1 MEMDKDNKC
10 KDLTYRIIICELV
23 EGSTVCLGHH
33 HQELLSTVRPFI
45 KSLQHLHLTNLIV
58 VSFLVVEERQH

>member
-23 EGSTVCLGHH
+23 KGSTVCLG
-33 HQELLSTVRPFI
+33 QELLSTVRAYI
-45 KSLQHLHLTNLIV
+45 KSLQYLHLV
-58 VSFLVVEERQH
+58 VSLLVVEEHQH

>member
-23 EGSTVCLGHH
+23 EGSTVGLGHH
-33 HQELLSTVRPFI
+33 HQELLLSTVRPFI
-45 KSLQHLHLTNLIV
+45 KSLQHLHLV
-58 VSFLVVEERQH
+58 VSLLVVGERQH